1 MSEAL
6 QAGAGRRGEPMVW
19 ELGAFLKAI
28 ADTLGARFGAVAV
41 KGELGAWTR
50 AASGHCYFTLKSAD
64 GQASL
69 RCVLFRRAAA
79 MLDFEPRE
87 GVAVELRGR
96 LSLFEPRGEL
106 QMVVEGMR
114 RAGAGT
120 LMEQFL
126 QLKAR
131 LEAEGLFDPARK
143 RPLPAYPRCIGLVT
157 SLSGA
162 VLHDVVTALQR
173 RAPQVQLIVYPASVQ
188 GAQAGPQLAAAV
200 QLAGRRSEVD
210 VLLVCRGGGSIE
222 DLWAFNHEALV
233 RAIAASPVPVI
244 SGVGHETDF
253 TLADFVAD
261 LRAPTPTAAA
271 ELVAPART
279 ACLAVL
285 LQHQHRLGRVLHHR
299 LDRESQR
306 LDHLATR
313 LARPGSALLQRRQ
326 QLTQLTQR
334 LARGLAARLQTER
347 QRQAVVHDMDDTG
360 DDKRQH
366 EDRLDERLTDILAAS
381 RAHANPSDRQHEDEG
396 GGNRE
401 REFDAVSECRSGG
414 LDHLGWIDLLE
425 RRLADRAEIG
435 RAADGQQLQ

>member
-271 ELVAPART
+271 ELVAPARA
-279 ACLAVL
+279 ACLSAL
-285 LQHQHRLGRVLHHR
+285 LQYQHRMGRVLHHR

-313 LARPGSALLQRRQ
+313 LARPGTALLQRRQ
-326 QLTQLTQR
+326 QLTQLAQR
-334 LARGLAARLQTER
+334 LERGLAARLQTER
-347 QRQAVVHDMDDTG
+347 QRQVQLQARLLHARE
-360 DDKRQH
+360 RQT
-366 EDRLDERLTDILAAS
+366 DRQRQRLDLLATRLAALDPRQVLRRGYAWVENAQGVAVTS
-381 RAHANPSDRQHEDEG
+381 VAAVQPGQPLRAVLADGELQAQVLSVSPRLAPSD
-396 GGNRE
+396 
-401 REFDAVSECRSGG
+401 
-414 LDHLGWIDLLE
+414 
-425 RRLADRAEIG
+425 
-435 RAADGQQLQ
+435 

>member
-1 MSEAL
+1 MPAVAEGL
-6 QAGAGRRGEPMVW
+6 QDGVGRRAEPMVW

-28 ADTLGARFGAVAV
+28 ADTLGARFGAAAV

-87 GVAVELRGR
+87 GLAVELRGR

-143 RPLPAYPRCIGLVT
+143 RPLPAYPRRIGLVT

-173 RAPQVQLIVYPASVQ
+173 RAPQVQLVVYPAPVQ
-188 GAQAGPQLAAAV
+188 GPQAGPQLAAAV
-200 QLAGRRSEVD
+200 QLAARRGEVE

-233 RAIAASPVPVI
+233 RAIAASPMPVI

-271 ELVAPART
+271 ELVAPARS
-279 ACLAVL
+279 ACLAEL
-285 LQHQHRLGRVLHHR
+285 LQHQHRMGRVLHHR

-313 LARPGSALLQRRQ
+313 LARPGTALMQRRQ
-326 QLTQLTQR
+326 QLSQFAQR
-334 LARGLAARLQTER
+334 LERGLATRLQTER
-347 QRQAVVHDMDDTG
+347 QRSEQLQGRLLHARE
-360 DDKRQH
+360 RQIDRH
-366 EDRLDERLTDILAAS
+366 RQRLDLLGARLAALDPRQVLRRGYAWVENERGTALTS
-381 RAHANPSDRQHEDEG
+381 VATVRPGQALRA
-396 GGNRE
+396 
-401 REFDAVSECRSGG
+401 V
-414 LDHLGWIDLLE
+414 
-425 RRLADRAEIG
+425 LADGE
-435 RAADGQQLQ
+435 LQAQVLTVSPRLDSPD

>member
-1 MSEAL
+1 MTEAL
-6 QAGAGRRGEPMVW
+6 QGGTGRRGEPMVW

-173 RAPQVQLIVYPASVQ
+173 RAPQVALIVYPAPVQ
-188 GAQAGPQLAAAV
+188 GPQAGPQLAAAV
-200 QLAGRRSEVD
+200 QLAGRRGEVD
-210 VLLVCRGGGSIE
+210 TLLVCRGGGSIE

-233 RAIAASPVPVI
+233 RAIAASPMPVI

-271 ELVAPART
+271 ELVAPAR
-279 ACLAVL
+279 AVCLAEL
-285 LQHQHRLGRVLHHR
+285 LRQQHRMARVLHHR
-299 LDRESQR
+299 LDRETQR

-313 LARPGSALLQRRQ
+313 LARPGTALLQRRQ
-326 QLTQLTQR
+326 QLSQLAQR
-334 LARGLAARLQTER
+334 LSRGLAARLQAERHRADQGQQRLLLVRERQINR
-347 QRQAVVHDMDDTG
+347 QRQ
-360 DDKRQH
+360 
-366 EDRLDERLTDILAAS
+366 RLDLLAARLAALDPRQVLRRGYAWVENDRGAAVTS
-381 RAHANPSDRQHEDEG
+381 VAAVQPGQALRAVLADGELQAQVLTVSPRLAPSD
-396 GGNRE
+396 
-401 REFDAVSECRSGG
+401 
-414 LDHLGWIDLLE
+414 
-425 RRLADRAEIG
+425 
-435 RAADGQQLQ
+435 